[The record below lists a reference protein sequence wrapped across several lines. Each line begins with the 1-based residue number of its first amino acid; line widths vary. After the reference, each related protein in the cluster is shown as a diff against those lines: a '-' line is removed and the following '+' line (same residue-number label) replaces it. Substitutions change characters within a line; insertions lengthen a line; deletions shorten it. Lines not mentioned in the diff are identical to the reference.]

1 MVLMDHQPRLGEVS
15 RAAARLFVCSLL
27 KCRGPHVRWIH
38 RKAMRSIT
46 SVMPA
51 MKDITAQAMNAISA
65 ITGPLEGAIGPTG
78 SATQRPFAGRP
89 RPTKARPLDHTPIPE
104 AGRHPSEPTHTP
116 IPYGDAGGEK

>member
-1 MVLMDHQPRLGEVS
+1 MRS
-15 RAAARLFVCSLL
+15 RARRIHKARGGCANAVCRARGGAAARLFVCSLL

-78 SATQRPFAGRP
+78 SATQRPFAGSRGRP
-89 RPTKARPLDHTPIPE
+89 RPGFD
-104 AGRHPSEPTHTP
+104 SEE
-116 IPYGDAGGEK
+116 GC

>member
-38 RKAMRSIT
+38 RQAMRSIT

-65 ITGPLEGAIGPTG
+65 ITGPLEGAIGHTG
-78 SATQRPFAGRP
+78 SATQRPFAGSRGRP
-89 RPTKARPLDHTPIPE
+89 RPGFD
-104 AGRHPSEPTHTP
+104 SEE
-116 IPYGDAGGEK
+116 GC